1 MIVDSKSAVRRACAR
16 ALLAAGHE
24 ALTAES
30 FREAATLLS
39 GREPFVLVADAEL
52 AASPEAPTALLERA
66 TSILLLSPG
75 DAPRLEPA
83 VASSAFALLE
93 RTDAAPL
100 GLGLLVTRAKEQIAR
115 AGAREAHDAG
125 IVASSRAM
133 RSIIARIRSF
143 ADAGTSVLISGEP
156 GVGKRLIARLIHDR
170 GNRRD
175 RPFVTLGV
183 MEHAPE
189 AVARE
194 IDESIAEAGRGTL
207 LVDRVDALTAP
218 ARERLVAI
226 LRADRAPRVLAT
238 ALPAFRAQADGDAR
252 ELYMRL
258 STHAIDVPR
267 LSERPDDVAVLAQI
281 FARRACERLAIGPR
295 RISAEA
301 LRVLR
306 GAPWEGN
313 VPELEARVE
322 AAIALGGSGSIA
334 MGELGFARD
343 KRPADDGVEPYAE
356 AKERSVAE
364 FDKHYVENV
373 LAFSGGNVSR
383 AAHLAG
389 MDRAN
394 FRRLVKRSKSRS

>member
-30 FREAATLLS
+30 FREAGTLLA
-39 GREPFVLVADAEL
+39 GREPFVLIADAEL
-52 AASPEAPTALLERA
+52 SASPDVAPALLARA
-66 TSILLLSPG
+66 TAILLLSPG

-83 VASSAFALLE
+83 IASFAFALLE
-93 RTDAAPL
+93 RTEGVPL
-100 GLGLLVTRAKEQIAR
+100 GLGLLVTRAKEQITR
-115 AGAREAHDAG
+115 AGARQGHDAS

-133 RSIIARIRSF
+133 RSIVTRVASF
-143 ADAGTSVLISGEP
+143 ADAATSVLISGEP
-156 GVGKRLIARLIHDR
+156 GVGKRMLARLIHDR
-170 GNRRD
+170 GIRRD

-183 MEHAPE
+183 LEHAPE
-189 AVARE
+189 SVVRAL
-194 IDESIAEAGRGTL
+194 DETLAEAGRGTL
-207 LVDRVDALTAP
+207 LVDRVDAFTAP
-218 ARERLVAI
+218 AREKLVAL
-226 LRADRAPRVLAT
+226 LRADRSARVIAT
-238 ALPAFRAQADGDAR
+238 ALPTYRGQAEGDAR

-258 STHAIDVPR
+258 STHTIDVPR

-281 FARRACERLAIGPR
+281 FARRACERLGLAPR

-313 VPELEARVE
+313 VPELEGRVE
-322 AAIALGGSGSIA
+322 AAIALGGSGSVA

-343 KRPADDGVEPYAE
+343 KREPDDGVEPYAE
-356 AKERSVAE
+356 AKDRSVAE
-364 FDKHYVENV
+364 FDRHYVENV

-394 FRRLVKRSKSRS
+394 FRRLVKRSKSRG